1 MPSRVNPPPA
11 RSWVLLF
18 VAVCLV
24 AANMRMT
31 ITGVG
36 PLLDQIA
43 RDQRVE
49 LAALGALGAVP
60 LLTWAIVSP
69 LAHAISARLGMERA
83 VTLSLATLIIGT
95 VWRSLPGGLTNL
107 WLGTALIGASL
118 AVGNVLMPALIKRD
132 FTGRLPLVMGV
143 YTALLGGAG
152 AISAGVVVP
161 ISAIRVGD
169 GTLGWRVALL
179 ATGAAVP
186 VALGVWVWAI
196 AAKRRASA
204 AAASADASA
213 PRDAPT
219 AHATGSPLG
228 PAARPGHPA
237 RPRPGAPARPGS
249 GIGRRIWRDPVAWW
263 VALYMGTQ
271 SSIFFIMQTWLSP
284 LEISRGHSP
293 QTAGLEVMLLQII
306 GVGSSM
312 LVPLCFR
319 GRLRRSLPALI
330 PVLGALAIVGM
341 LTLPALMILWI
352 CAIGIAAGASLT
364 MSLTLMAV
372 RARSAEAATSLSGM
386 AQGVGYLVAA
396 AGPVSFG
403 WLHQVSGGWGASLG
417 LVLLL
422 CVIQIVVGGFAGRE
436 RSVLEGDDR
445 FPVA

>member
-1 MPSRVNPPPA
+1 
-11 RSWVLLF
+11 
-18 VAVCLV
+18 
-24 AANMRMT
+24 MRMT

-43 RDQRVE
+43 TDQHVE
-49 LAALGALGAVP
+49 LATLGALGAVP

-69 LAHAISARLGMERA
+69 LAHGISARLGMERA
-83 VTLSLATLIIGT
+83 VTVSLIALMLGT
-95 VWRSLPGGLTNL
+95 IWRSLPGGLANL

-186 VALGVWVWAI
+186 IALGIWVWAVV
-196 AAKRRASA
+196 AKRRDH
-204 AAASADASA
+204 AASTAPETATALAVSADPEPSTPERPEPAEP
-213 PRDAPT
+213 PR
-219 AHATGSPLG
+219 
-228 PAARPGHPA
+228 
-237 RPRPGAPARPGS
+237 S

-284 LEISRGHSP
+284 IEISRGHSAEN
-293 QTAGLEVMLLQII
+293 AGLEVMLLQII

-312 LVPLCFR
+312 LVPLFFR

-341 LTLPALMILWI
+341 LTMPALMILWI

-372 RARSAEAATSLSGM
+372 RARTADAATSLSGM
-386 AQGVGYLVAA
+386 AQGVGYLIAA
-396 AGPVSFG
+396 AGPISFG
-403 WLHQVSGGWGASLG
+403 LLHQVSGGWALS
-417 LVLLL
+417 LVLVLAL
-422 CVIQIVVGGFAGRE
+422 CLAQVLVGFFAGRD
-436 RSVLEGDDR
+436 RSVLDR
-445 FPVA
+445 G

>member
-1 MPSRVNPPPA
+1 M
-11 RSWVLLF
+11 LLF
-18 VAVCLV
+18 IAVCLV

-43 RDQRVE
+43 TDQRVE
-49 LAALGALGAVP
+49 LATLGALGAVP

-69 LAHAISARLGMERA
+69 LAHGISARLGMERA
-83 VTLSLATLIIGT
+83 VTLSLVALMLGT

-161 ISAIRVGD
+161 ISAIRIGD

-186 VALGVWVWAI
+186 IALGVWVWAI
-196 AAKRRASA
+196 AKKRRDDAATLAPETSPSLATPADPESSNVDRSQPASP
-204 AAASADASA
+204 
-213 PRDAPT
+213 PR
-219 AHATGSPLG
+219 
-228 PAARPGHPA
+228 
-237 RPRPGAPARPGS
+237 S

-284 LEISRGHSP
+284 LEISRGHSAEN
-293 QTAGLEVMLLQII
+293 AGLEVMLLQII

-312 LVPLCFR
+312 LVPVFFR

-330 PVLGALAIVGM
+330 PVLGAIAIIGM

-372 RARSAEAATSLSGM
+372 RARTADAATSLSGM
-386 AQGVGYLVAA
+386 AQGVGYLIAA
-396 AGPVSFG
+396 AGPITFG
-403 WLHQVSGGWGASLG
+403 LLHQVSGGWALSLG
-417 LVLLL
+417 LVLAL
-422 CVIQIVVGGFAGRE
+422 CLVQVLVGFFAGRE
-436 RSVLEGDDR
+436 RTVLAEADPPETGSH
-445 FPVA
+445 

>member
-1 MPSRVNPPPA
+1 M
-11 RSWVLLF
+11 LLF

-43 RDQRVE
+43 TDQQVE
-49 LAALGALGAVP
+49 LATLGALGAVP

-69 LAHAISARLGMERA
+69 LAHGISARLGMERA
-83 VTLSLATLIIGT
+83 VTLSLVALIIGT
-95 VWRSLPGGLTNL
+95 VWRSLPGGLTYL

-132 FTGRLPLVMGV
+132 FAGRLPLVMGV

-161 ISAIRVGD
+161 ISAIGVGD

-186 VALGVWVWAI
+186 VALGVWVWAV
-196 AAKRRASA
+196 AARRRDRPAEPAPRTPTTLTASTDPAPA
-204 AAASADASA
+204 AARTTADRPEPASP
-213 PRDAPT
+213 PR
-219 AHATGSPLG
+219 
-228 PAARPGHPA
+228 
-237 RPRPGAPARPGS
+237 S

-284 LEISRGHSP
+284 LEISRGHSAEN
-293 QTAGLEVMLLQII
+293 AGLEVMLLQII

-312 LVPLCFR
+312 LVPVFFR

-330 PVLGALAIVGM
+330 PVLGAIAIVGM
-341 LTLPALMILWI
+341 LTMPALMILWI

-372 RARSAEAATSLSGM
+372 RARTADAATSLSGM
-386 AQGVGYLVAA
+386 AQGVGYLIAA
-396 AGPVSFG
+396 AGPVTFG
-403 WLHQVSGGWGASLG
+403 LLHQASGGWALSLG
-417 LVLLL
+417 LVLALSL
-422 CVIQIVVGGFAGRE
+422 VQVLVGFFAGRD
-436 RSVLEGDDR
+436 RSVLAEANPPEAGSR
-445 FPVA
+445 

>member
-1 MPSRVNPPPA
+1 MSSRVAPPPSRP
-11 RSWVLLF
+11 WLLLF

-43 RDQRVE
+43 TDQQVE
-49 LAALGALGAVP
+49 LATLGALGAVP

-69 LAHAISARLGMERA
+69 LAHGISARLGMERA
-83 VTLSLATLIIGT
+83 VTLSLIALIIGT

-132 FTGRLPLVMGV
+132 FAGRLPLVMGV

-186 VALGVWVWAI
+186 IALGIWVWAV
-196 AAKRRASA
+196 AKRRRDHA
-204 AAASADASA
+204 AATALETPAGPTASADPEPSTAER
-213 PRDAPT
+213 PEPT
-219 AHATGSPLG
+219 
-228 PAARPGHPA
+228 A
-237 RPRPGAPARPGS
+237 RPRS

-284 LEISRGHSP
+284 IEISRGHSAEN
-293 QTAGLEVMLLQII
+293 AGLEVMLLQII

-312 LVPLCFR
+312 LVPLFFR

-330 PVLGALAIVGM
+330 PVLGAIAIIGM
-341 LTLPALMILWI
+341 LTMPALMILWI

-372 RARSAEAATSLSGM
+372 RARTADAATSLSGM
-386 AQGVGYLVAA
+386 AQGVGYLIAA

-403 WLHQVSGGWGASLG
+403 LLHQASGGWALS
-417 LVLLL
+417 LVLVLVL
-422 CVIQIVVGGFAGRE
+422 CVVQVFVGFFAGRD
-436 RSVLEGDDR
+436 RTVLAGPGPSGAGSR
-445 FPVA
+445 

>member
-1 MPSRVNPPPA
+1 MTSVPTTPTPRP
-11 RSWVLLF
+11 WVLLF

-36 PLLDQIA
+36 PLLDQISS
-43 RDQRVE
+43 DLGVE
-49 LAALGALGAVP
+49 LATLGALGAVP
-60 LLTWAIVSP
+60 LLSWAIVSP
-69 LAHAISARLGMERA
+69 LAHGLSARLGMERA
-83 VTLSLATLIIGT
+83 VTVALLALIAGT
-95 VWRSLPGGLTNL
+95 VWRSLPGGLANL

-118 AVGNVLMPALIKRD
+118 AVGNVIMPALIKRD
-132 FTGRLPLVMGV
+132 FPGRLPLVMGV

-161 ISAIRVGD
+161 IAGIPLGD

-186 VALGVWVWAI
+186 VALGVWVWAV
-196 AAKRRASA
+196 ASRRRASA
-204 AAASADASA
+204 GIVVEATSAVPAGVDPDGSDPDGADSDDTDA
-213 PRDAPT
+213 
-219 AHATGSPLG
+219 GSE
-228 PAARPGHPA
+228 R
-237 RPRPGAPARPGS
+237 RRS
-249 GIGRRIWRDPVAWW
+249 GIGRRVWRDPVAWW

-284 LEISRGHSP
+284 IEISRGYSAEA
-293 QTAGLEVMLLQII
+293 AGTEVMLLQII

-330 PVLGALAIVGM
+330 PVLGSLAIAGM
-341 LTLPALMILWI
+341 LTVPALMILWI

-372 RARSAEAATSLSGM
+372 RARTAEAATSLSGM
-386 AQGVGYLVAA
+386 AQGVGYLIAA
-396 AGPVSFG
+396 AGPVTFG
-403 WLHQVSGGWGASLG
+403 WLHQMSGGWSLSLG
-417 LVLLL
+417 LVLAL
-422 CVIQIVVGGFAGRE
+422 CVVQVLVGWVAGRE
-436 RSVLEGDDR
+436 RSVLAGSD
-445 FPVA
+445 PA